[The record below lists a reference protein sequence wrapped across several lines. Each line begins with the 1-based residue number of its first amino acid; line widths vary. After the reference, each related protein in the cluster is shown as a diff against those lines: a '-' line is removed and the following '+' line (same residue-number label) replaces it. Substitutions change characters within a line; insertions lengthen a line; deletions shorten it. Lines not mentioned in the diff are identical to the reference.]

1 MIPGLPSMGGAELLI
16 ILLIILLFFGA
27 NRLPKVGRSLGSGIR
42 EFRQGLAQ
50 GGNDKE
56 EVQDRKIEQQDNERE
71 PSLNGAAAHNK
82 APRKEETSHQTEQT
96 KA

>member
-1 MIPGLPSMGGAELLI
+1 MGGAELLI
-16 ILLIILLFFGA
+16 VLVIILLFFGV
-27 NRLPKVGRSLGSGIR
+27 NRLPKVGRSLGSGIS

-71 PSLNGAAAHNK
+71 PSLNGAAAHTE
-82 APRKEETSHQTEQT
+82 APRKEETSRQTEQK